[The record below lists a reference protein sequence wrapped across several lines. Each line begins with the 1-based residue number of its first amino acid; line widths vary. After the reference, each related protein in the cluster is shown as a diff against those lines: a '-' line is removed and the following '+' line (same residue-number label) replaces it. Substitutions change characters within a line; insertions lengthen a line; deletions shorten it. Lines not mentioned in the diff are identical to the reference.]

1 MTYRA
6 LLLGNSVFDADAS
19 LQPLNAPVKD
29 VARLHRALVDA
40 EVGMFDDEQVRLV
53 IERSSNDILDELDQF
68 FDAGRRDDLLLLY
81 YSGHG
86 VLDERNHLYLCGR
99 DTRTDRLLRTA
110 ISNTRINEFIHQSA
124 CQQTVILLDCCAS
137 GMFKGGQVGAQLA
150 GPGRYIVSST
160 RGMALANDAATTT
173 GTSLFTDYFV
183 EGMLGVAADR
193 DGDGYLDLRDVYDHV
208 RHRLTSTSKQVPQC
222 RFDGD
227 GAVPMARVGV
237 PIGVS
242 GARARRGQTH
252 DPSFELSETQIS
264 LLHVDAGE
272 DLPVEFLEVYPLTDE
287 PLDLEA
293 RGSAAWIHVDVS
305 STQLS
310 IRLDPGPGRNRGK
323 IVARDRNSGTT
334 QVVRVE
340 VFVHA
345 AAGSP
350 DAVPATKAP
359 TTSTSTEDAPSEAQS
374 PGAATPRTSPPGTEP
389 ASRPAYRNTGQT
401 GVSIRKPL
409 LTRRGIGGRRRH
421 LRRYLVLVACLVVA
435 AGAVVLILRSL
446 TAGPCGLAAAGAS
459 SSEITIPPCH
469 GGYHKVLTTSTD
481 DPVYSKPAATG
492 SPKYFTSQGYA
503 YLVCRKYGMRFH
515 DHDIWYLTK
524 HGGWLNDSYLAVS
537 DGRPR
542 VSECRA

>member
-6 LLLGNSVFDADAS
+6 LLIGNSVFDADAS

-53 IERSSNDILDELDQF
+53 TERSCNDILDELDQF

-86 VLDERNHLYLCGR
+86 VLDEHNHLYLCGR
-99 DTRTDRLLRTA
+99 DTRSDRLLRTA
-110 ISNTRINEFIHQSA
+110 ISNTRINEFIHQSV

-137 GMFKGGQVGAQLA
+137 GMFKGGQVGVQLA

-173 GTSLFTDYFV
+173 GTSLFTDCFV
-183 EGMLGVAADR
+183 EGMLGRAADR

-208 RHRLTSTSKQVPQC
+208 RHKLTSTSKQVPQC

-227 GAVPMARVGV
+227 GAVPMARVRIPVGG
-237 PIGVS
+237 PDT
-242 GARARRGQTH
+242 RARREHSAQSQ
-252 DPSFELSETQIS
+252 SFDLSETLIS
-264 LLHVDAGE
+264 LTNVEAGE
-272 DLPVEFLEVYPLTDE
+272 DLPVEVLEVYPFTDD

-323 IVARDRNSGTT
+323 IVVRDRNSATT
-334 QVVRVE
+334 RVVRVE

-350 DAVPATKAP
+350 DAVLATKSR
-359 TTSTSTEDAPSEAQS
+359 TTSTSTTHAASTLSEAAS
-374 PGAATPRTSPPGTEP
+374 PGAPSPRDVRSATESAHQAAPQTSATTRQPPR
-389 ASRPAYRNTGQT
+389 
-401 GVSIRKPL
+401 SIR
-409 LTRRGIGGRRRH
+409 RRLELRRHRRRI
-421 LRRYLVLVACLVVA
+421 LVVGACL
-435 AGAVVLILRSL
+435 I
-446 TAGPCGLAAAGAS
+446 AAAGAAVLTDRAIS
-459 SSEITIPPCH
+459 ARDSCGTSRVVSGSTLTIRPCR
-469 GGYHKVLTTSTD
+469 GGYHTEPTTTTR
-481 DPVYSKPAATG
+481 DPLYSKPAATG
-492 SPKYFTSQGYA
+492 SAKYLSSTGSA
-503 YLVCRKYGMRFH
+503 ILVCRKKGMRLYS
-515 DHDIWYLTK
+515 DDIWYLTK
-524 HGGWLNDSYLAVS
+524 HGGWINDSYLGHRDPS
-537 DGRPR
+537 D
-542 VSECRA
+542 VHECGS